1 MQKKKEMFGTAGA
14 MTRSSFQIGDLFF
27 SSLKLSHEETNAF
40 F

>member
-14 MTRSSFQIGDLFF
+14 MTRSSFQIGDL